1 MLNKHFFTLFLITF
15 GLLATVFIQFPQ
27 IDLAVS
33 TLFFD
38 SEKGFTY
45 QLNPVFFFMYRGIYV
60 LAACLTLT
68 YILLFVRS
76 LIFKN
81 HMKYLGRRQLAYLS
95 LALALG
101 PGLLVNLILKN
112 NWGRARPFEVSY
124 FGGSADFT
132 PAFIITDFCETN
144 CSFVSGHAAMGFY
157 PMAIAFLFASGTKAR
172 KRKLIK
178 VILSGIIFG
187 GARIIQGSHF
197 LSDVLFSGL
206 FTFVIYYTLSL
217 WIKPERIS
225 IVRN

>member
-15 GLLATVFIQFPQ
+15 GLLATIFIQFSQ
-27 IDLAVS
+27 IDLAIS
-33 TLFFD
+33 SLFFD
-38 SEKGFTY
+38 NEKGFTY
-45 QLNPVFFFMYRGIYV
+45 KLNPIFLIMYRGVYV
-60 LAACLTLT
+60 LAACLTIT
-68 YILLFVRS
+68 YILLLLRS
-76 LIFKN
+76 FLFKT
-81 HMKYLGRRQLAYLS
+81 HIKYLGRRKLAYLS

-132 PAFIITDFCETN
+132 PAFIIADFCETN

-157 PMAIAFLFASGTKAR
+157 PMALAFLFASGTKAR
-172 KRKLIK
+172 KHMLTIG
-178 VILSGIIFG
+178 ILSGIVFG

-206 FTFVIYYTLSL
+206 FTFVIYYALSL
-217 WIKPERIS
+217 WIKPEKQA
-225 IVRN
+225 